1 MATSHEPGRTCQAPD
16 PELVRK
22 IQTSDTKRYP
32 AEPLPRHGTP
42 LRPGERKYHKECR
55 ENARNEKRRT
65 PESQAKTRDGVK
77 RHRVKYAPVRR
88 ITRLIRDL
96 VHEHSGGLLSIQ
108 PDDIY
113 PEVRDLYDAGC
124 ATEETPVVLGWSSAR
139 GGASLLEAAVI
150 THRNPGDPCFE
161 PHRNPEDCVGE
172 RELRSASATLPPVD
186 MGPSSIVSRSIPG
199 SSLWWDEN
207 ALSFVTRYRVRI
219 TPVTYI
225 EDHAGLRYLRMH
237 GLRIVVGDRVPRRV
251 DRGLIH
257 HFTFV
262 DGNDLSLPHPLR
274 SDLIAGIASTGGVH

>member
-1 MATSHEPGRTCQAPD
+1 VG
-16 PELVRK
+16 
-22 IQTSDTKRYP
+22 
-32 AEPLPRHGTP
+32 LPRHGTA
-42 LRPGERKYHKECR
+42 LRPGERKYHRECR
-55 ENARNEKRRT
+55 ENAHNEKRRT
-65 PESQAKTRDGVK
+65 PERQAKNRDDVK

-88 ITRLIRDL
+88 VTRLLRDL

-108 PDDIY
+108 PADIY

-124 ATEETPVVLGWSSAR
+124 ATEETPIVLGWSSAR
-139 GGASLLEAAVI
+139 RGASLLEAAVI

-161 PHRNPEDCVGE
+161 PHRNPEYCVGE
-172 RELRSASATLPPVD
+172 RELRSASATLPPVNA
-186 MGPSSIVSRSIPG
+186 GPSSIVSRSIPG

-219 TPVTYI
+219 TPVTFI
-225 EDHAGLRYLRMH
+225 EDHAGRRYLRMH
-237 GLRIVVGDRVPRRV
+237 GLRIVVGDRVSRRI

-274 SDLIAGIASTGGVH
+274 SDFVVRSANEGAVH